1 MSRIAE
7 PCGTAR
13 RRRNLLNPKWSIRRC
28 RSTLLANLPP
38 KETLLK
44 DGRVLHHQAAR
55 DVRQG
60 EVQMCATWRAI
71 HSFCLALSVAGLVV
85 KTPALADSV
94 PFWGAKASVPIDT
107 PINQL
112 KKGEFVW
119 MGEAVS
125 TGPVV
130 MVVSITEQRAYVYR
144 NGILIGATT
153 VSTGRPG
160 HPTPTGVF
168 TVLQKQ
174 KEHRSTIYDGAPMP
188 YMERLTWGGVALHAG
203 GLPGYPE
210 SHGCIHLPTE
220 FAQRL
225 FEISPSGMTVVIGT
239 EQTGPEQV
247 AHPGYLAPV
256 KFAGG
261 QPVEPVPIA
270 AAKDEVWQP
279 ELSPSGPVS
288 IVLSQGSQRIVVYR
302 NGIQIGRARLTVT
315 GDTPLVNG
323 ALVLT
328 EGPSVPD
335 PYVPDPTKF
344 RWLRIGVPGHKVEEG
359 TQVDP
364 NAVARIKMPADF
376 AARLNGILTP
386 GATVFVTNEAL
397 YPTTS
402 GPMVQVVDADP
413 PAKSQPRSR

>member
-1 MSRIAE
+1 MSAMFRTIH
-7 PCGTAR
+7 
-13 RRRNLLNPKWSIRRC
+13 LFWL
-28 RSTLLANLPP
+28 
-38 KETLLK
+38 
-44 DGRVLHHQAAR
+44 VLS
-55 DVRQG
+55 VTG
-60 EVQMCATWRAI
+60 V
-71 HSFCLALSVAGLVV
+71 ALSA
-85 KTPALADSV
+85 PALADSV

-107 PINQL
+107 PINEL
-112 KKGEFVW
+112 KKGEFLW
-119 MGEAVS
+119 MGEAVT

-160 HPTPTGVF
+160 HATPTGVF

-210 SHGCIHLPTE
+210 SHGCIHLPSE

-225 FEISPSGMTVVIGT
+225 FEISPNGMTVVIGT
-239 EQTGPEQV
+239 EATEPERV

-256 KFAGG
+256 KFVGG
-261 QPVEPVPIA
+261 QPLEREPLA
-270 AAKDEVWQP
+270 STEDDRWQP

-288 IVLSQGSQRIVVYR
+288 IVVSQGSQRVVVYR
-302 NGIQIGRARLTVT
+302 NGIEIGRARLTVT
-315 GDTPLVNG
+315 GDAPLVNH

-328 EGPSVPD
+328 EGPSSVPD

-344 RWLRIGVPGHKVEEG
+344 RWLRMGVPGHMGEAG

-364 NAVARIKMPADF
+364 MAVARIKLPDDF

-386 GATVFVTNEAL
+386 GATLFVTHESL
-397 YPTTS
+397 YPQTT
-402 GPMVQVVDADP
+402 GTMVQVVDADP
-413 PAKSQPRSR
+413 PTKS

>member
-1 MSRIAE
+1 MFAMR
-7 PCGTAR
+7 G
-13 RRRNLLNPKWSIRRC
+13 
-28 RSTLLANLPP
+28 
-38 KETLLK
+38 
-44 DGRVLHHQAAR
+44 
-55 DVRQG
+55 
-60 EVQMCATWRAI
+60 AI
-71 HSFCLALSVAGLVV
+71 HSFCLVLSVTGVALQ
-85 KTPALADSV
+85 TPARADSV

-107 PINQL
+107 PISRL
-112 KKGEFVW
+112 KKGEFLW
-119 MGEAVS
+119 MAEAVT

-144 NGILIGATT
+144 NGVLIGATT

-160 HPTPTGVF
+160 HQTPTGVF

-210 SHGCIHLPTE
+210 SHGCIHLPSE
-220 FAQRL
+220 FAQQL
-225 FEISPSGMTVVIGT
+225 FDISPNGMTVVIGT
-239 EQTGPEQV
+239 EATAPERV

-256 KFAGG
+256 KFSGG
-261 QPVEPVPIA
+261 QPIEPEPLA
-270 AAKDEVWQP
+270 PSEADRWQP

-288 IVLSQGSQRIVVYR
+288 IVLSQGSQRVVVYR
-302 NGIQIGRARLTVT
+302 NGVEIGRARLTVV
-315 GDTPLVNG
+315 GDAPLVNH

-328 EGPSVPD
+328 EGPSSVPD

-344 RWLRIGVPGHKVEEG
+344 SWLRIGVPGHMGEKG

-364 NAVARIKMPADF
+364 NAVARLKLPSDF
-376 AARLNGILTP
+376 TARLNSVLTP
-386 GATVFVTNEAL
+386 GATLFVTNEAL
-397 YPTTS
+397 YPQTT

-413 PAKSQPRSR
+413 PTKRQAVHPPQS